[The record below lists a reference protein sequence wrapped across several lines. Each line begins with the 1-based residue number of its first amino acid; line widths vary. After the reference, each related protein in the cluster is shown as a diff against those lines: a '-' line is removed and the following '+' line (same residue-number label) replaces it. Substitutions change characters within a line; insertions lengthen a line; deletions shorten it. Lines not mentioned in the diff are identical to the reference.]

1 MAGAAMNKP
10 YRNRF
15 ALIAIAAAL
24 ALGGP
29 IGCSGGSETPPLAGA
44 RIGGPFT
51 LTDQDGKRV
60 SDTAFAGKY
69 RLVYFGYTFCPD
81 ICPTDLQKMGQG
93 MRALEKEDAA
103 AAAKIQPIFISIDP
117 ARDTPAVLKAYVP
130 AFHPRLIGLTG
141 TQAEIDAV
149 AKEFAVFH
157 AKVPTKDGSD
167 NYLMNHSTQ
176 MVLFDPTGAPLAL
189 IPQDKS
195 PEEMAAEMKRWVK

>member
-1 MAGAAMNKP
+1 MNNP
-10 YRNRF
+10 YRRPF
-15 ALIAIAAAL
+15 ALLALSAAL
-24 ALGGP
+24 ALAGP
-29 IGCSGGSETPPLAGA
+29 IGCGGGGTETPPLAGS

-51 LTDQDGKRV
+51 LTNQDGKRV
-60 SDTAFAGKY
+60 SDTDFAGKY

-81 ICPTDLQKMGQG
+81 ICPTDLQKLGQG
-93 MRALEKEDAA
+93 MRMLEKDDAS

-141 TQAEIDAV
+141 TQPEIDAV
-149 AKEFAVFH
+149 AKEYAVFH
-157 AKVPTKDGSD
+157 AKVPAKDGSA

-176 MVLFDPTGAPLAL
+176 MVLFDPNGAPLAL

-195 PEEMAAEMKRWVK
+195 PADMAAEMKRWVK